1 MIMKLKLIFSPAGIA
16 VSRYLAF
23 AADLVGLL
31 QGLILNKVLQIKKL
45 FLCFD
50 TLEQYVLAPILR
62 VFSF

>member
-31 QGLILNKVLQIKKL
+31 QGLILNKVLQIKKTVSL
-45 FLCFD
+45 F
-50 TLEQYVLAPILR
+50 
-62 VFSF
+62 